1 MTQVHVEP
9 SRFDFKPQIC
19 ETFVRF
25 VLKKQTSQ
33 FLLVKTKNKRV
44 FSSFDC
50 RCSSNSITVQHR
62 DTTSLTRRQIY
73 NVYDL
78 TNPFTV
84 PDLHVEE
91 HTDYPLL
98 WSPPPTLL
106 LDSGSSP
113 SSCAVICNVFMTS
126 CYDAKSSNSSEI
138 IKYNKTKTILHF
150 TRRS

>member
-44 FSSFDC
+44 FS
-50 RCSSNSITVQHR
+50 VQHR